1 MIHLLLV
8 VIYFAFISLGLP
20 DSLLGAAWPS
30 MYGGLNVPVSFAGI
44 VSMIVAFGTVVSS
57 LCSDRLTKA
66 LGAGRVTA
74 ISVALSAASLLG
86 FSFCTS
92 FPMLCV
98 MAVPYG
104 LAAGSIDAAINN
116 YVALHYSSRHMSWL
130 HCMWGVGTIV
140 GPYVMGYVLVNGKSW
155 NTGYLTVSVMQ
166 FIFTAVL
173 ILSLPLWKRKA
184 MERLGSEPTSDEAR
198 RPLSLKETVRIKG
211 APEVM
216 ITFFCYCAAEATVI
230 LWASSYMHLYNGI
243 SEESAASL
251 ASIFFIGLT
260 AGRLVS
266 GFLTAKFTDTQLIRA
281 GFCILTAGIAVMFLP
296 LGLTSSFIGII
307 LFGLGCAPIYPCI
320 IHSTPERFGAD
331 KSQAMIG
338 IQMASAYIG
347 TSLMPPLFGLIA
359 NHVSIALFPV
369 YLLVITVLMISMHEI
384 LVRKTVK

>member
-155 NTGYLTVSVMQ
+155 NMGYLTVSV
-166 FIFTAVL
+166 TSRPGGARGREERH
-173 ILSLPLWKRKA
+173 RKKCT
-184 MERLGSEPTSDEAR
+184 RPR
-198 RPLSLKETVRIKG
+198 RR
-211 APEVM
+211 
-216 ITFFCYCAAEATVI
+216 
-230 LWASSYMHLYNGI
+230 
-243 SEESAASL
+243 
-251 ASIFFIGLT
+251 
-260 AGRLVS
+260 AGR
-266 GFLTAKFTDTQLIRA
+266 
-281 GFCILTAGIAVMFLP
+281 
-296 LGLTSSFIGII
+296 
-307 LFGLGCAPIYPCI
+307 
-320 IHSTPERFGAD
+320 
-331 KSQAMIG
+331 
-338 IQMASAYIG
+338 
-347 TSLMPPLFGLIA
+347 
-359 NHVSIALFPV
+359 
-369 YLLVITVLMISMHEI
+369 
-384 LVRKTVK
+384 KT